1 MKRGKPSLSALSRYG
16 KDQGNEGKALFSK
29 HKRQSCWCMP
39 FIQALD
45 RRIGGVQVHTGLYG
59 KFEAGL
65 WYVRP
70 YLKEKENRK
79 RTPGS
84 LWFCNQ
90 LDHTRSKTDHCI
102 CGHGE
107 STVEPQEELS
117 AHSLRVP
124 KFKANILLHSRR
136 NSGSETDTVHLFLS
150 RMCESAACVPVPR
163 AAEEDIRSW
172 VSCLTQVRGAQ
183 LRSPEEQDMTSLL
196 GHFSRPRHMMF
207 SKGFLE
213 SKSFLLTRKSLSSV
227 IIQTRCLLNDN

>member
-1 MKRGKPSLSALSRYG
+1 
-16 KDQGNEGKALFSK
+16 
-29 HKRQSCWCMP
+29 MP
-39 FIQALD
+39 FVQALD

-65 WYVRP
+65 WSVRP
-70 YLKEKENRK
+70 YLKEKESRK

-107 STVEPQEELS
+107 STVKPQEELS

-136 NSGSETDTVHLFLS
+136 SPRSETDMVHLSLTVRVRVLHVCPDTVHLSLS
-150 RMCESAACVPVPR
+150 RTCQSAACVPVPR
-163 AAEEDIRSW
+163 AAQEDIRSW
-172 VSCLTQVRGAQ
+172 VSCLTQVPGRTG
-183 LRSPEEQDMTSLL
+183 QDLTA
-196 GHFSRPRHMMF
+196 GP
-207 SKGFLE
+207 FL
-213 SKSFLLTRKSLSSV
+213 
-227 IIQTRCLLNDN
+227 QA